1 MGFIDIFTSFLS
13 PAIVFDMKN
22 PKTILITGGSSGI
35 GQALAE
41 HYAQN
46 GVFLALS
53 GRNGER
59 LAEIADICRNKGA
72 EVTTRQ
78 IDVTDKDA
86 MYEWITELY
95 KSRPLDLII
104 ANAGI
109 SGGTGGVMNGE
120 PLSQARAIFDTNI
133 TGVLNTIDPA
143 LQMMHDTG
151 NTGQIAIV
159 SSLAGY
165 RGWPTAPA
173 YSASKG
179 AVRFYGEALRGS
191 LRNTGIEVN
200 VICPGFVKSRMTDAN
215 DFHMPMIMSA
225 QKAAQI
231 IAKGLEKNKGRISFP
246 FLPHCIAWFVGILP
260 DALAQKI
267 LAKAPAKPALIDSGL
282 HQ

>member
-1 MGFIDIFTSFLS
+1 
-13 PAIVFDMKN
+13 MKN

-41 HYAQN
+41 YYAKS
-46 GVFLALS
+46 GVFLALT
-53 GRNGER
+53 GRNAER
-59 LAEIADICRNKGA
+59 LAEVADICRKKGA
-72 EVTTRQ
+72 DVVTMQ
-78 IDVTDKDA
+78 VDVTDRDA
-86 MYEWITELY
+86 MYDRITGLY
-95 KSRPLDLII
+95 QSRPLDLII

-120 PLSQARAIFDTNI
+120 PLSQAREIFETNI

-143 LQMMHDTG
+143 LEMMQQTG
-151 NTGQIAIV
+151 NKGQIAII

-200 VICPGFVKSRMTDAN
+200 VICPGFIKSRMTDAN
-215 DFHMPMIMSA
+215 DFHMPMLMSA
-225 QKAAQI
+225 EKAARI
-231 IAKGLEKNKGRISFP
+231 IADGLEKNKGRISFP
-246 FLPHCIAWFVGILP
+246 FVPHFFAWFIGVLP
-260 DALAQKI
+260 DCLAQKI
-267 LAKAPAKPALIDSGL
+267 LARAPAKPALKE
-282 HQ
+282 

>member
-1 MGFIDIFTSFLS
+1 
-13 PAIVFDMKN
+13 
-22 PKTILITGGSSGI
+22 
-35 GQALAE
+35 
-41 HYAQN
+41 
-46 GVFLALS
+46 
-53 GRNGER
+53 
-59 LAEIADICRNKGA
+59 
-72 EVTTRQ
+72 
-78 IDVTDKDA
+78 
-86 MYEWITELY
+86 
-95 KSRPLDLII
+95 
-104 ANAGI
+104 
-109 SGGTGGVMNGE
+109 
-120 PLSQARAIFDTNI
+120 
-133 TGVLNTIDPA
+133 
-143 LQMMHDTG
+143 MMHETG
-151 NTGQIAIV
+151 NIGQIAII

-225 QKAAQI
+225 SNAAQI

-267 LAKAPAKPALIDSGL
+267 LAKAPAKPALKE
-282 HQ
+282 

>member
-1 MGFIDIFTSFLS
+1 MT
-13 PAIVFDMKN
+13 PAIVFCMKN

-41 HYAQN
+41 YYAKS

-53 GRNGER
+53 GRNAER
-59 LAEIADICRNKGA
+59 LAAAADICRQKGA
-72 EVTTRQ
+72 EVEILTV
-78 IDVTDKDA
+78 DVTDKNA
-86 MYEWITELY
+86 MHDWVTALY
-95 KSRPLDLII
+95 KKRPLDLII

-120 PLSQARAIFDTNI
+120 PLSQARAILDTNI
-133 TGVLNTIDPA
+133 TGVLNTIEPA
-143 LQMMHDTG
+143 LQMMHEAG
-151 NTGQIAIV
+151 NKGQIAIV

-191 LRNTGIEVN
+191 LKNTGIEVN

-225 QKAAQI
+225 EKAAHI
-231 IAKGLEKNKGRISFP
+231 IARGLEKNKGRISFP
-246 FLPHCIAWFVGILP
+246 LLPHFIAWFVGILP

-267 LAKAPAKPALIDSGL
+267 LANAPAKPALKE
-282 HQ
+282 